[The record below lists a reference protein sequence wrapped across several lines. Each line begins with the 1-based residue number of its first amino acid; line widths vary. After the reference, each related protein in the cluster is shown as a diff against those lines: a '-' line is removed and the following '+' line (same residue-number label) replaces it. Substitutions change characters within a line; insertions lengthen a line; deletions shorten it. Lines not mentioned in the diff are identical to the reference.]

1 MSSHSAISTTFP
13 VTGMTC
19 SACVGH
25 VEQALQGLPGVSN
38 IRVNLAT
45 ERASLDMAGGST
57 AMVEIV
63 EALEGVGYGVDTNE
77 MVFDIGDQLLHL
89 SLGRINMST
98 LISSR
103 EEGRAPVGRPTYR
116 CAIWA

>member
-57 AMVEIV
+57 AMVEISIRCGMTPWF
-63 EALEGVGYGVDTNE
+63 AISYTN
-77 MVFDIGDQLLHL
+77 I
-89 SLGRINMST
+89 RI
-98 LISSR
+98 L
-103 EEGRAPVGRPTYR
+103 
-116 CAIWA
+116 